1 MRHESPVTAW
11 KEERRF
17 LAFELR
23 EAGWEQ
29 RDIAETLGVTKGAVS
44 QWMKT
49 VDTQGPAALAAS
61 PRPGSPPR
69 LGEEQWQHLL
79 AILAKG
85 AEAYGFRGAI
95 WTCARVACVI
105 MQEFG
110 VSYHKAH
117 VSRLLK
123 QLEWTPQKPRQR
135 AAQRDEAE
143 IESWRSQK
151 WPRLKRGR

>member
-11 KEERRF
+11 REARRF

-23 EAGWEQ
+23 EDGWEQ
-29 RDIAETLGVTKGAVS
+29 RDIAQTLGVTEGAVS
-44 QWMKT
+44 QWMKAA
-49 VDTQGPAALAAS
+49 DNLGPAALAAS
-61 PRPGSPPR
+61 PHPGSPPR
-69 LGEEQWQHLL
+69 LGEAQFQHLL

-85 AEAYGFRGAI
+85 AEAYGFRGEI
-95 WTCARVACVI
+95 WTCARIACVI
-105 MQEFG
+105 AKEFG

-123 QLEWTPQKPRQR
+123 QLKWTPQKPRQR
-135 AAQRDEAE
+135 AAQQDEAE
-143 IESWRSQK
+143 TERWRLQK